1 MAGTRRASAV
11 FASHGPDVHVFG
23 LTSVAVLS
31 SLSTRHRSMNVKVR
45 RIEIDEATAE
55 ALEARAAEA
64 GLSVRELL
72 AEMVTVNSASQL
84 SSAELVEL
92 DREWDAIKAGEPTIA
107 HDDVV
112 RWLDTWGTSGFR
124 PWKGR

>member
-1 MAGTRRASAV
+1 
-11 FASHGPDVHVFG
+11 
-23 LTSVAVLS
+23 
-31 SLSTRHRSMNVKVR
+31 MNVKVR
-45 RIEIDEATAE
+45 RIEIDETTAE

-72 AEMVTVNSASQL
+72 AEMVAVIGASRL
-84 SSAELVEL
+84 PSAELAQL
-92 DREWDAIKAGEPTIA
+92 DRQWDAIKAGEPTIA

-112 RWLDTWGTSGFR
+112 RWLDIWGTPGFR

>member
-1 MAGTRRASAV
+1 
-11 FASHGPDVHVFG
+11 
-23 LTSVAVLS
+23 
-31 SLSTRHRSMNVKVR
+31 MNVKVR

-72 AEMVTVNSASQL
+72 ADMVAVGSASRL
-84 SSAELVEL
+84 PSAELAEL
-92 DREWDAIKAGEPTIA
+92 DRQWDAIKAGEPTIT

-112 RWLDTWGTSGFR
+112 RWLDTWGTQGFR

>member
-1 MAGTRRASAV
+1 
-11 FASHGPDVHVFG
+11 
-23 LTSVAVLS
+23 
-31 SLSTRHRSMNVKVR
+31 MNPKVR

-55 ALEARAAEA
+55 ALEARTAEA

-72 AEMVTVNSASQL
+72 AEMVAVTGASQL
-84 SSAELVEL
+84 PSAELAEL
-92 DREWDAIKAGEPTIA
+92 DRQWDAINAGEPTIA

-112 RWLDTWGTSGFR
+112 RWLDTWGTPGFR

>member
-1 MAGTRRASAV
+1 
-11 FASHGPDVHVFG
+11 
-23 LTSVAVLS
+23 
-31 SLSTRHRSMNVKVR
+31 MNVKVR

-72 AEMVTVNSASQL
+72 AEMVAVRGASQL
-84 SSAELVEL
+84 PFAELAEL
-92 DREWDAIKAGEPTIA
+92 DRQWDAIKAGEPTIA

-112 RWLDTWGTSGFR
+112 RWLDTWGTSAFR

>member
-1 MAGTRRASAV
+1 
-11 FASHGPDVHVFG
+11 
-23 LTSVAVLS
+23 
-31 SLSTRHRSMNVKVR
+31 MNVKVR

-72 AEMVTVNSASQL
+72 AELVAVTGASRL
-84 SSAELVEL
+84 PSAELAEL
-92 DREWDAIKAGEPTIA
+92 DRQRDAIKAGEPTIA

-124 PWKGR
+124 PWKGQ

>member
-1 MAGTRRASAV
+1 
-11 FASHGPDVHVFG
+11 
-23 LTSVAVLS
+23 
-31 SLSTRHRSMNVKVR
+31 MNVKVR

-72 AEMVTVNSASQL
+72 AEMVAVTGASRL
-84 SSAELVEL
+84 PSAELAEL
-92 DREWDAIKAGEPTIA
+92 DRQWDAIKAGEPTIA

-112 RWLDTWGTSGFR
+112 RWLDAWGTPGFR
-124 PWKGR
+124 P